1 MVNYNELTCQELK
14 EMIDKQ
20 EVSSEEVVNSVF
32 DRIDEIESK
41 IHAYISLFRESA
53 LKDAKIIDNRIK
65 KGETVGMLSGIPIAV
80 KDIMSIKGK
89 PTTCGSKILENYVP
103 PFDAT
108 VVARI
113 KKEDAIIIGK
123 TNMDEFAM
131 GSTTENSS
139 FGYSRNPWALDRVAG
154 GSSGGSAAA
163 VAADETILAL
173 GSDTGGSVRCPASF
187 CSVVGLKPTYGLV
200 SRYGL
205 VAYANSLEIIGPM
218 TKDVTDCALLLSIIN
233 GNDRCDSTSVP
244 FQNKNYMHALV
255 NDVKGFTLGVP
266 KEFFGEG
273 TEKAVEKYIWEAIH
287 KLEDLGASYNEISM
301 PHIAYSIPTY
311 YLIAMSEAS
320 SNLARFDG
328 IRYGFRAEKNDT
340 DWNEVFG
347 ITRQKGFGPE
357 VKRRIILGTF
367 ALSAGYY
374 DKYYLKALKIRTL
387 IKNDFEKALSKHS
400 ALIAPTMPAPPFKI
414 GEKIEDPLSMY
425 MSDIDT
431 VPMNLAGIPSIST
444 PCGFVSNLPVG
455 MQIIGR
461 LFDEET
467 ILRIAYTYE
476 QNTSFHKEKPNL

>member
-1 MVNYNELTCQELK
+1 MVNYNELTCHELK

-20 EVSSEEVVNSVF
+20 EVSSEEVINSVF
-32 DRIDEIESK
+32 DHIDKIESK
-41 IHAYISLFRESA
+41 IHAYISLFRDSA
-53 LKDAKIIDNRIK
+53 LKDAKVIDSRIK
-65 KGETVGMLSGIPIAV
+65 KGETVGRLGGIPIAV
-80 KDIMSIKGK
+80 KDVMCTKGK
-89 PTTCGSKILENYVP
+89 HTTCGSKILKNYVP

-108 VVARI
+108 VVGCI
-113 KKEDAIIIGK
+113 KNKDAIIIGK

-131 GSTTENSS
+131 GSTTENSA
-139 FGYSRNPWALDRVAG
+139 FGYSRNPWALDRVTG

-163 VAADETILAL
+163 IAADETILAL

-205 VAYANSLEIIGPM
+205 VAYANSLEQIGPM

-244 FQNKNYMHALV
+244 FQNKDYMNALID
-255 NDVKGFTLGVP
+255 DVKDFTLGVP

-273 TEKAVEKYIWEAIH
+273 TEKTVEKCVWNAIH
-287 KLEDLGASYNEISM
+287 KLEDLGANYNEISM
-301 PHIAYSIPTY
+301 PHIIYSIPTY

-328 IRYGFRAEKNDT
+328 IRYGFRAEKNDS

-347 ITRQKGFGPE
+347 ITRQKGFGSE

-387 IKNDFEKALSKHS
+387 IKDDFEEALSKHS
-400 ALIAPTMPAPPFKI
+400 ALIAPTMPTPPFKI

-425 MSDIDT
+425 MIDIDT
-431 VPMNLAGIPSIST
+431 VPINLAGVPSISI

-455 MQIIGR
+455 MQIMGR

>member
-1 MVNYNELTCQELK
+1 MVNYNELTCHELK
-14 EMIDKQ
+14 EMIDNQ

-32 DRIDEIESK
+32 DRIDKIEPK
-41 IHAYISLFRESA
+41 VHAYISLFRDSA
-53 LKDAKIIDNRIK
+53 LQDARVIDSQIK
-65 KGETVGMLSGIPIAV
+65 KGGTVGKLSGIPIAI
-80 KDIMSIKGK
+80 KDVMCTKGK
-89 PTTCGSKILENYVP
+89 FTTCGSRIIENYIP

-108 VVARI
+108 VVDCV
-113 KKEDAIIIGK
+113 KKEGVIITGK
-123 TNMDEFAM
+123 TNTDEFAM
-131 GSTTENSS
+131 GSSTENSA
-139 FGYSRNPWALDRVAG
+139 FGYSSNPWELGHVTG

-163 VAADETILAL
+163 LAADETVLAL

-205 VAYANSLEIIGPM
+205 IAYANSLEQIGPM
-218 TKDVTDCALLLSIIN
+218 TKDVTDCALLLGIIN
-233 GNDRCDSTSVP
+233 GNDHRDSTSVP
-244 FQNKNYMHALV
+244 FPNKSYMNALV
-255 NDVKGFTLGVP
+255 SDVKDFTLGVP

-273 TEKAVEKYIWEAIH
+273 TEEAVEKCVWDAIH
-287 KLEDLGASYNEISM
+287 KFEDLGANYDEISM
-301 PHIAYSIPTY
+301 PHMAYSIPTY

-328 IRYGFRAEKNDT
+328 IRYGFREEKNEADWDT
-340 DWNEVFG
+340 VFG
-347 ITRQKGFGPE
+347 ITRQKGFGAE

-387 IKNDFEKALSKHS
+387 IKNDFEKALSKHI
-400 ALIAPTMPAPPFKI
+400 ALITPTMPTTPFKI
-414 GEKIEDPLSMY
+414 GEKVEDPLSMY

-431 VPMNLAGIPSIST
+431 VPINLAGVPSVSI
-444 PCGFVSNLPVG
+444 PCGFANNLPIG

-461 LFDEET
+461 FYEEET

-476 QNTSFHKEKPNL
+476 QNTQFHKEKPNL

>member
-1 MVNYNELTCQELK
+1 MVSYSGLTCHELK
-14 EMIDKQ
+14 ELIDNQ
-20 EVSSEEVVNSVF
+20 AVSSEEVVYSVF
-32 DRIDEIESK
+32 DRIAKVEPK
-41 IHAYISLFRESA
+41 VHAYISLFRDSA
-53 LKDAKIIDNRIK
+53 LQEAKVVDSQIR
-65 KGETVGMLSGIPIAV
+65 KGETVGRLSGIPIAI
-80 KDIMSIKGK
+80 KDVICTKGMF
-89 PTTCGSKILENYVP
+89 TTCGSRILESYIP

-108 VVARI
+108 VVNCV
-113 KKEDAIIIGK
+113 KKEGAIIIGK

-131 GSTTENSS
+131 GSSTENSA
-139 FGYSRNPWALDRVAG
+139 FGCSRNPWDLNRVTG

-163 VAADETILAL
+163 LAADETILAL
-173 GSDTGGSVRCPASF
+173 GSDTGGSIRCPASF

-205 VAYANSLEIIGPM
+205 VAYANSLEQIGPM
-218 TKDVTDCALLLSIIN
+218 AKDVTDCALLLSIIN
-233 GNDRCDSTSVP
+233 GNDSHDSTSVP
-244 FQNKNYMHALV
+244 FQNKNYMNALI

-273 TEKAVEKYIWEAIH
+273 TEKSVEKCVWDAIH
-287 KLEDLGASYNEISM
+287 KFEDLGANYNEISM
-301 PHIAYSIPTY
+301 PHVTYSIPTY

-328 IRYGFRAEKNDT
+328 VRYGLRVEKSGA
-340 DWNEVFG
+340 DWDEAFG
-347 ITRQKGFGPE
+347 ITRQNGFGAE
-357 VKRRIILGTF
+357 VKRRILLGTF

-400 ALIAPTMPAPPFKI
+400 ALITPTMPTTPFKI
-414 GEKIEDPLSMY
+414 GEKIENPLSMY

-431 VPMNLAGIPSIST
+431 VPINLAGVPSISI
-444 PCGFVSNLPVG
+444 PCGFVNNLPVG

-461 LFDEET
+461 PFEEET

>member
-1 MVNYNELTCQELK
+1 MVNYNELTCHELK
-14 EMIDKQ
+14 EMIDNQ
-20 EVSSEEVVNSVF
+20 EVSSEEVITSVF
-32 DRIDEIESK
+32 DQIDKIESK
-41 IHAYISLFRESA
+41 THAYISLFRDSA
-53 LKDAKIIDNRIK
+53 LQESKVVDSHIK
-65 KGETVGMLSGIPIAV
+65 KGETVGKLAGIPIAI
-80 KDIMSIKGK
+80 KDVVCTKGTI
-89 PTTCGSKILENYVP
+89 TTCGSRILENYTP

-108 VVARI
+108 VINHI

-131 GSTTENSS
+131 GSSTENSA
-139 FGYSRNPWALDRVAG
+139 FGCSRNPWALDRVTG

-163 VAADETILAL
+163 LAADETILAL
-173 GSDTGGSVRCPASF
+173 GSDTGGSIRCPASF

-205 VAYANSLEIIGPM
+205 VAYANSLEQIGPM

-233 GNDRCDSTSVP
+233 GNDYHDSTSVP
-244 FQNKNYMHALV
+244 FQNKNYMNALI
-255 NDVKGFTLGVP
+255 DDIKDFTLGIP

-273 TEKAVEKYIWEAIH
+273 TEKAVEKCVWNAIH
-287 KLEDLGASYNEISM
+287 KLEDLGANYNEISM
-301 PHIAYSIPTY
+301 PHIAYSTPTY

-328 IRYGFRAEKNDT
+328 VRYGFRAEKSEA
-340 DWNEVFG
+340 DWDELFG
-347 ITRQKGFGPE
+347 VTRQKGFGAE

-374 DKYYLKALKIRTL
+374 DKYYLKALKVRTL
-387 IKNDFEKALSKHS
+387 IKNDFENALSKHS
-400 ALIAPTMPAPPFKI
+400 ALIAPTMPTAPFKI
-414 GEKIEDPLSMY
+414 GEKIETPLSMY

-431 VPMNLAGIPSIST
+431 VPINLAGVPSISI
-444 PCGFVSNLPVG
+444 PCGFVNNLPIG

-461 LFDEET
+461 FFDEET

-476 QNTSFHKEKPNL
+476 QNTPFHKEKPNL

>member
-400 ALIAPTMPAPPFKI
+400 TLIAPTMPAPPFKI

-431 VPMNLAGIPSIST
+431 VPMNLAGIPSISI

-467 ILRIAYTYE
+467 VLRIAYTYE

>member
-255 NDVKGFTLGVP
+255 NDVKDFTLGVP

-400 ALIAPTMPAPPFKI
+400 TLIAPTMPAPPFKI

-431 VPMNLAGIPSIST
+431 VPMNLAGIPSISI

-467 ILRIAYTYE
+467 VLRIAYTYE